1 MGDKSV
7 LRIKPGS
14 MCCCHTVEKD
24 MGAEK
29 RVRGW
34 RVQEK
39 RRFYLTLYKTNG
51 ISETPTSLAQSKFPL
66 EDKRI

>member
-29 RVRGW
+29 KESENGDSK
-34 RVQEK
+34 K
-39 RRFYLTLYKTNG
+39 R
-51 ISETPTSLAQSKFPL
+51 
-66 EDKRI
+66 EDST